1 MCNTDA
7 TTRTATVFKLRI
19 VIGAKQDVSFYQT
32 LSVLQKTIPVLNQ
45 KILFQILNKGTGIE
59 EGWVEVLASFFF
71 SVAGREIN
79 PEDLHISVLAEDEN
93 VGDFLNT
100 AAVELD
106 EYIIVWCQFLPSPA
120 ARQSP

>member
-1 MCNTDA
+1 MRD
-7 TTRTATVFKLRI
+7 VLKLRI

-59 EGWVEVLASFFF
+59 EGWVEVLAVSDHNIFF

-79 PEDLHISVLAEDEN
+79 PEDLHISVLAEDGN

-106 EYIIVWCQFLPSPA
+106 EGK
-120 ARQSP
+120 

>member
-1 MCNTDA
+1 MGD
-7 TTRTATVFKLRI
+7 VFKLRI

-32 LSVLQKTIPVLNQ
+32 LSVLQKTVPVLNQ

-79 PEDLHISVLAEDEN
+79 PEDLNISVLAEDEN

-100 AAVELD
+100 VELD
-106 EYIIVWCQFLPSPA
+106 EGK
-120 ARQSP
+120 

>member
-1 MCNTDA
+1 MGD
-7 TTRTATVFKLRI
+7 VFKLRI

-79 PEDLHISVLAEDEN
+79 PEDLHISVLAEDGN

-106 EYIIVWCQFLPSPA
+106 EGK
-120 ARQSP
+120 

>member
-1 MCNTDA
+1 MRD
-7 TTRTATVFKLRI
+7 VFKLRI

-79 PEDLHISVLAEDEN
+79 PEDLHISFLAEDEN

-106 EYIIVWCQFLPSPA
+106 EGK
-120 ARQSP
+120 

>member
-1 MCNTDA
+1 MDLLPGFEILAGKCVLCNTDA

-106 EYIIVWCQFLPSPA
+106 EGK
-120 ARQSP
+120 